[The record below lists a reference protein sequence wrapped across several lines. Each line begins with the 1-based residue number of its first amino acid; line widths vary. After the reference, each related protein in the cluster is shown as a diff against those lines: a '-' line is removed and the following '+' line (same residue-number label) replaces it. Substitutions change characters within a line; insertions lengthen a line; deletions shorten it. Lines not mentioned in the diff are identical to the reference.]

1 MREGQTAVT
10 RRLDYAA
17 PAYWIDTVDLTLD
30 LDPTKT
36 RVLSKLVV
44 RRNPDVPA
52 QPLTLDGDELN
63 LSRVLLNGAG
73 CTFRMEGE
81 SLVLENLPEGPEPFE
96 LELFCTCNPQK
107 NTRLMGL
114 FMSGGSFFTQC
125 ESEGFRR
132 IT

>member
-52 QPLTLDGDELN
+52 QPPRSTAT
-63 LSRVLLNGAG
+63 S
-73 CTFRMEGE
+73 
-81 SLVLENLPEGPEPFE
+81 
-96 LELFCTCNPQK
+96 
-107 NTRLMGL
+107 
-114 FMSGGSFFTQC
+114 
-125 ESEGFRR
+125 
-132 IT
+132 